1 MMGSACILTNGK
13 LDHIDAKTAHGLI
26 RGTERFD
33 IIGVV
38 DTKHAGRDAGEVLD
52 GRTRNIMVY
61 SSIADLLDQSPA
73 KPEFAIIGVAL
84 SGGVLPA
91 DWHRTIIETLE
102 HGISI
107 VNGLHQPLGDN
118 PDFKAA
124 ALQHQATIQ
133 DIRKPRPIH
142 EMHFYSGAI
151 LSVETPIIAVLGMDC
166 AIGKRTTARLIAEMC
181 RRHGIRSEMIY
192 TGQTGW
198 MQGSRYGFIFDAT
211 PNDFICGELEHA
223 IVSCVRQA
231 SPDLI
236 LIEGQS
242 GLRNPLGP
250 CGSEFIVSGRAR
262 GVILQHAPF
271 RTYYDDLEKFKCRIP
286 DVAEE
291 IRLIELL
298 GAETLA
304 LTLNSEGGGEEA
316 MIAQQEKLTARLAIP
331 VVRPLEE
338 GVAALLDVI
347 KRFMQNASK

>member
-1 MMGSACILTNGK
+1 MRDPACILTNGK

-26 RGTERFD
+26 RGTDRYD

-38 DTKHAGRDAGEVLD
+38 DAAHAGRDAGEVLD
-52 GRTRNIMVY
+52 GRTRDIMVY
-61 SSIADLLDQSPA
+61 SSIADLLDKSPL

-84 SGGVLPA
+84 SGGVLPE
-91 DWHRTIIETLE
+91 DWNQTILETLE

-124 ALQHQATIQ
+124 AIKHEATIL
-133 DIRKPRPIH
+133 DIRKPRPVS

-151 LSVETPIIAVLGMDC
+151 LRVETPIIAVLGTDC

-181 RRHGIRSEMIY
+181 RGRGIHTELIY

-198 MQGSRYGFIFDAT
+198 MQGSAYGFIFDAT
-211 PNDFICGELEHA
+211 PNDFVCGELEHS
-223 IVSCVRQA
+223 IVSCVREA
-231 SPDLI
+231 SPELI

-250 CGSEFIVSGRAR
+250 CGSEFIVSGRAK

-271 RTYYDDLEKFKCRIP
+271 RTYYDDLEEFECRIP
-286 DVAEE
+286 DVAED
-291 IRLIELL
+291 IRLLELL

-304 LTLNSEGGGEEA
+304 LTLNNQGGDEQD
-316 MIAQQEKLTARLAIP
+316 MIAEQNKLTVRLGIP

-338 GVAALLDVI
+338 GVGALLDVI
-347 KRFMQNASK
+347 NWFRQCPSK

>member
-38 DTKHAGRDAGEVLD
+38 DAAHAGRDAGEVID

-73 KPEFAIIGVAL
+73 KPEFAIVGVAL

-102 HGISI
+102 RGISI

-124 ALQHQATIQ
+124 ALKHQATIQ
-133 DIRKPRPIH
+133 DIRKPRPIS

-151 LSVETPIIAVLGMDC
+151 LNVETPIIAVLGMDC

-181 RRHGIRSEMIY
+181 RGRGIRTEMIY

-223 IVSCVRQA
+223 IVSCAREA

-271 RTYYDDLEKFKCRIP
+271 RTYYDDLEKFKFRIP

-291 IRLIELL
+291 ITLIKLL

-304 LTLNSEGGGEEA
+304 LTLNSQGGDEPGLV
-316 MIAQQEKLTARLAIP
+316 AQQEKLTARLGIP

-338 GVAALLDVI
+338 GVVALLDVI
-347 KRFMQNASK
+347 GKFMQGSSK

>member
-1 MMGSACILTNGK
+1 MKSSACILTNGK

-26 RGTERFD
+26 RGTERYD
-33 IIGVV
+33 IIGVI
-38 DTKHAGRDAGEVLD
+38 DAEHAGRDAGEVLD
-52 GRTRNIMVY
+52 GRTRNIRVY
-61 SSIADLLDQSPA
+61 SNIADLLDKSPV

-84 SGGVLPA
+84 SGGVLPE
-91 DWHRTIIETLE
+91 DWHQTILETLE

-124 ALQHQATIQ
+124 ALKHEATIL
-133 DIRKPRPIH
+133 DIRKPRPIS

-151 LSVETPIIAVLGMDC
+151 LSVETPMIAVLGTDC

-181 RRHGIRSEMIY
+181 RGSGIHTEMIY

-198 MQGSRYGFIFDAT
+198 LQGAGFGFIFDAT

-223 IVSCVRQA
+223 IVSCVRET

-250 CGSEFIVSGRAR
+250 CGSEFIVSGRAK

-271 RTYYDDLEKFKCRIP
+271 RPYYDDLEKFKCRIP

-304 LTLNSEGGGEEA
+304 LTLNSQGGDEPG
-316 MIAQQEKLTARLAIP
+316 MIAAQEKLTDRLGIP

-338 GVAALLDVI
+338 GVGALLDVI
-347 KRFMQNASK
+347 KRFMKGQSK